1 MRWSLFLIVLF
12 LTSLSFGQK
21 TVKYSLYGE
30 ARALMCPFLS
40 PKLMDVLTKKG
51 AEGIFKDESLLVHFT
66 TSKEKELSDEM
77 IFKVIDEIGYE
88 PKNFKITRTYE

>member
-1 MRWSLFLIVLF
+1 MKSIILISFLFITNF
-12 LTSLSFGQK
+12 YFSQK

-40 PKLMDVLTKKG
+40 PKLMDLLTKKG
-51 AEGIFKDESLLVHFT
+51 AEGIYKDESLLVHFA
-66 TSKEKELSDEM
+66 TSKERELSDEL
-77 IFKVIDEIGYE
+77 IFKLIDEIGYE

>member
-1 MRWSLFLIVLF
+1 MKSIFLIAFLF
-12 LTSLSFGQK
+12 ITNIYFSQN

-40 PKLMDVLTKKG
+40 PKLMDLLTKKG
-51 AEGIFKDESLLVHFT
+51 AEGIYKDESLLIHFT
-66 TSKEKELSDEM
+66 SSKERELSDEL
-77 IFKVIDEIGYE
+77 IFKLIDEIGYE

>member
-1 MRWSLFLIVLF
+1 MRKVIFIVVLF
-12 LTSLSFGQK
+12 LTGLTYSQN

-40 PKLMDVLTKKG
+40 PKLMDLLTKKG
-51 AEGIFKDESLLVHFT
+51 AEGIYKDESLLVHFT
-66 TSKEKELSDEM
+66 TSKERELSDEL
-77 IFKVIDEIGYE
+77 IFKLIDEIGYE